1 MYLSFSDLMVFLNM
15 LFCGFGI
22 VSMLILL
29 VSTALIGMTNPKR
42 YWWLIKAGVS
52 KGLSFCQN
60 SQMGFWKEIP
70 MSPRIGIVN
79 AIGLWSGNI
88 PFHLVELVLVSY
100 GCMSKAN
107 VTYLNTKFFIF
118 FPFQD
123 WNFGIFWN

>member
-1 MYLSFSDLMVFLNM
+1 MINQGWSLERALFLPKFSN
-15 LFCGFGI
+15 GI
-22 VSMLILL
+22 LERNTDEPENWHS
-29 VSTALIGMTNPKR
+29 
-42 YWWLIKAGVS
+42 
-52 KGLSFCQN
+52 
-60 SQMGFWKEIP
+60 
-70 MSPRIGIVN
+70 N

-107 VTYLNTKFFIF
+107 VTYLNTKFFIS